1 MKIKKILVYLWNKF
15 FDIKISVTNK
25 LLIFKDSIFSRF
37 QKTPS
42 IKSIEETINYII
54 ENRASVSRYGDGE
67 FKLIN
72 GLDIAFQK
80 NNNELQKKLAS
91 VLKVKED
98 KFIVC
103 IPDVFSSLN
112 QYADEPR
119 AYWKLHMAKY
129 RKEWCRV
136 LNLNINYGNAFIS
149 RCYYSFKDK
158 NNSEKYFNLLKKIW
172 NDRNIVLVEGAKS
185 RLGIGN
191 DLFNNVKGI
200 ERILVPEINAF
211 NKYDEIINEVKK
223 LSKDKLILLAAGPT
237 ATVLAYDL
245 YKEGYQAIDIGHVD
259 IEYEWFLRK
268 AETKIKIENKFVCE
282 AGFGEG
288 VGELDNNEYKKQI
301 LAQI

>member
-1 MKIKKILVYLWNKF
+1 M
-15 FDIKISVTNK
+15 
-25 LLIFKDSIFSRF
+25 
-37 QKTPS
+37 
-42 IKSIEETINYII
+42 
-54 ENRASVSRYGDGE
+54 
-67 FKLIN
+67 
-72 GLDIAFQK
+72 
-80 NNNELQKKLAS
+80 
-91 VLKVKED
+91 
-98 KFIVC
+98 
-103 IPDVFSSLN
+103 
-112 QYADEPR
+112 
-119 AYWKLHMAKY
+119 
-129 RKEWCRV
+129 
-136 LNLNINYGNAFIS
+136 
-149 RCYYSFKDK
+149 
-158 NNSEKYFNLLKKIW
+158 
-172 NDRNIVLVEGAKS
+172 EGAKS

>member
-1 MKIKKILVYLWNKF
+1 M
-15 FDIKISVTNK
+15 
-25 LLIFKDSIFSRF
+25 
-37 QKTPS
+37 
-42 IKSIEETINYII
+42 
-54 ENRASVSRYGDGE
+54 
-67 FKLIN
+67 
-72 GLDIAFQK
+72 
-80 NNNELQKKLAS
+80 
-91 VLKVKED
+91 
-98 KFIVC
+98 
-103 IPDVFSSLN
+103 
-112 QYADEPR
+112 
-119 AYWKLHMAKY
+119 
-129 RKEWCRV
+129 
-136 LNLNINYGNAFIS
+136 NYGNAFIS